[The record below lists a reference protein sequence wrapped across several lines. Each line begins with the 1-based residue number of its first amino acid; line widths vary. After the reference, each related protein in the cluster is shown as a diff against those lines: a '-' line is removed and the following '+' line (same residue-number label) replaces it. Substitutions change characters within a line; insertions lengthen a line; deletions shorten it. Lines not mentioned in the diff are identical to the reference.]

1 MAGKPYI
8 DDDPFDEPPGKRD
21 EDIDTGP
28 LTCEQL
34 RGLARD
40 QIAALRHTVQEILN
54 QEPHG
59 DGESMLDVLDVLAAA
74 IAKET

>member
-1 MAGKPYI
+1 MANEPDI
-8 DDDPFDEPPGKRD
+8 DEA
-21 EDIDTGP
+21 EIDTGP
-28 LTCEQL
+28 LTLTQL

-59 DGESMLDVLDVLAAA
+59 DGESVLDVLDVLAAA
-74 IAKET
+74 IGK

>member
-1 MAGKPYI
+1 MAGKPDSI
-8 DDDPFDEPPGKRD
+8 D

-28 LTCEQL
+28 LTLPQL
-34 RGLARD
+34 QGLARD

-59 DGESMLDVLDVLAAA
+59 DGESALDVLDVLAAA
-74 IAKET
+74 IGK

>member
-1 MAGKPYI
+1 MAKTPYI
-8 DDDPFDEPPGKRD
+8 DDDLYADEPDSID

-28 LTCEQL
+28 LTLPQL
-34 RGLARD
+34 QGLARD
-40 QIAALRHTVQEILN
+40 QIGALRHTVQEILN

-59 DGESMLDVLDVLAAA
+59 DGESVLDVLDVLASA

>member
-1 MAGKPYI
+1 MAKTPYI

-28 LTCEQL
+28 LTLPQL
-34 RGLARD
+34 QGLARD

-59 DGESMLDVLDVLAAA
+59 DGESALDVLDVLAAA
-74 IAKET
+74 IAKDT

>member
-28 LTCEQL
+28 LTLPQL
-34 RGLARD
+34 QGLARD

-54 QEPHG
+54 QEPQV
-59 DGESMLDVLDVLAAA
+59 DGESVLDLLDMLAAT
-74 IAKET
+74 IGKKT

>member
-28 LTCEQL
+28 LTL
-34 RGLARD
+34 LA
-40 QIAALRHTVQEILN
+40 T
-54 QEPHG
+54 EPPKKKV
-59 DGESMLDVLDVLAAA
+59 DN
-74 IAKET
+74 